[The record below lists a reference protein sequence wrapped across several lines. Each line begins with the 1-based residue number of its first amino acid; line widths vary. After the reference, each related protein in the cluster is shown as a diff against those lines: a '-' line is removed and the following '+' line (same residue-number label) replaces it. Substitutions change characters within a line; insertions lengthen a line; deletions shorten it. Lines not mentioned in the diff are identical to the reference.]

1 MGDVVFTLPAVN
13 LLRQN
18 YPHARITYLTS
29 IENQSIVQA
38 FPGVDEVLTIDRAL
52 FKHPCGKTITSTF
65 ALLKRLRQGKFSLVI
80 DLQYY
85 AETALLARWTGA
97 PQRWT
102 WTTVGNRFR
111 RHAYT
116 HLRPRQ
122 DQLHPVD
129 ISIDLLG
136 HCGLQTAPIRNELL
150 LPGHGQSEARQFLV
164 EHGLD
169 PCRPFFI
176 IQAFTSSQ
184 QKNWPMANYLAVAE
198 HWKARGV
205 QIVFSG
211 GTRDRDVLEPAK
223 AAGFV
228 VCAGAPLSTMGWLL
242 KQCSLVIGGD
252 TGLLH
257 FAVALGTRV
266 IMLMAD
272 AGSRTP
278 GPYLHLEWALRPS
291 GDNVVADISIERVNE
306 AVQKIF
312 PEVGPTAN
320 SNQPGSPVVA
330 KY

>member
-13 LLRQN
+13 LVRQN

-29 IENQSIVQA
+29 VENHGIVQA
-38 FPGVDEVLTIDRAL
+38 FSEVDEVMTIDRAL
-52 FKHPCGKTITSTF
+52 FKRPGWKTITSTF
-65 ALLKRLRQGKFSLVI
+65 GLLKRLRQRKFSLVI

-85 AETALLARWTGA
+85 AETALLTWWTGA

-102 WTTVGNRFR
+102 WTTAGNRFR
-111 RHAYT
+111 SRAYT

-122 DQLHPVD
+122 DQLHPVE
-129 ISIDLLG
+129 ISIDLLR
-136 HCGLQTAPIRNELL
+136 HCGLQMGQIRNELL
-150 LPGHGQSEARQFLV
+150 LPDQGQAEARQFLL
-164 EHGLD
+164 EHGLN
-169 PCRPFFI
+169 PCRHVFI

-184 QKNWPMANYLAVAE
+184 QKNWPLENYLAVAN
-198 HWKARGV
+198 HCKARGAQV
-205 QIVFSG
+205 IFSG
-211 GTRDRDVLEPAK
+211 GTWDRDSLEPAK

-228 VCAGAPLSTMGWLL
+228 VCAGVPLSTMGWLL

-266 IMLMAD
+266 LMLMAD

-278 GPYLHLEWALRPS
+278 GPYLHLEWALKPS
-291 GDNVVADISIERVNE
+291 GDNVIANISIERVNE

-312 PEVGPTAN
+312 PEIGQSVN
-320 SNQPGSPVVA
+320 SIQPGSPVTA
-330 KY
+330 